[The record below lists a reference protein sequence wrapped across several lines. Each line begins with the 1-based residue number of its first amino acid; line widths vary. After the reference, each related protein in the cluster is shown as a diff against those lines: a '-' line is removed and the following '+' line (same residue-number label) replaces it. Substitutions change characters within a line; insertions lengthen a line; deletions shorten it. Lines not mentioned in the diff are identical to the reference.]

1 MRRLL
6 NPVVLMVSV
15 VCGTLLLACRPAGN
29 KPAPDT
35 VATPDQGGKPG
46 QIQPPAVPPGPPQVT
61 PPAVNPPAADSLSSS
76 GLPAA
81 VVDALRKFMSRD
93 ASCALGRWLAVDGG
107 YYLVEM
113 HTSPMEEHLYLW
125 ISSNGEAT
133 DVFLGVAENGT
144 YADYSDGQVR
154 ILCNRIGD
162 VYAAFPYY
170 QIARPG
176 GKPEEAAFFKTANA
190 NSYVAS
196 SPGMAYELRKVTST
210 SGSLDLLFMITGP
223 GPDGTMAG
231 GSRPPVTRIIESPG
245 SVTVRLWH
253 VTLAPGTEEVI
264 RAFSSDSAKLDGVSW
279 SNGCL
284 EMKFS
289 VPWKY
294 GITFVGEKVDQKPG
308 DLSPSLHGYR
318 ISFLSKE
325 QDAQTTSMTLHQGVA
340 AIAGIRLGDVDVTG
354 LRLVGE
360 LQTYLLRAFPAKA
373 EPAAAKTAADVALL
387 IAGQW
392 KTERQAYAAGEEGK
406 PSYVKWQNR
415 WYELEP
421 GFDALL
427 KTARIADRDMTG
439 ATPDDV
445 VKRYLR
451 AIFFKDWTEAY
462 ECLGLVPED
471 VSLSRYVE
479 EMSRVRDRYVDALIV
494 GYSIKAE
501 NSAAVYVTYTYR
513 WSDGTERTFA
523 KEPWACIKENGVW
536 KVRWLP
542 RQ

>member
-1 MRRLL
+1 MRCLL
-6 NPVVLMVSV
+6 IPVVLMVSV
-15 VCGTLLLACRPAGN
+15 VCGTLLLACRPAGD

-46 QIQPPAVPPGPPQVT
+46 QVQPPATPPAPPQVT
-61 PPAVNPPAADSLSSS
+61 PPVAKPPAADSLSSS

-81 VVDALRKFMSRD
+81 VTDALRRFMSRD
-93 ASCALGRWLAVDGG
+93 ANCALGRWLAVDGG

-113 HTSPMEEHLYLW
+113 NMSPTQEHLYLW
-125 ISSNGEAT
+125 ISSSGDAT

-176 GKPEEAAFFKTANA
+176 GKPEEAAFLKTANA

-196 SPGMAYELRKVTST
+196 SPGMAHELRKVTST

-223 GPDGTMAG
+223 SPDGTMAG
-231 GSRPPVTRIIESPG
+231 GSRPPVARIIESPG
-245 SVTVRLWH
+245 SLIVRLWH
-253 VTLAPGTEEVI
+253 VALAPGTEEAI
-264 RAFSSDSAKLDGVSW
+264 RAFSSGPAKLDSVSC
-279 SNGCL
+279 SDGCL
-284 EMKFS
+284 EMRFS

-294 GITFVGEKVDQKPG
+294 GITYLAEKVDQKPG
-308 DLSPSLHGYR
+308 DRSPFLHGYR

-325 QDAQTTSMTLHQGVA
+325 QDTQIAGTTLHRTAA
-340 AIAGIRLGDVDVTG
+340 AIAGIRLGDVEVTG

-360 LQTYLLRAFPAKA
+360 MQTYLLRAFPAKA
-373 EPAAAKTAADVALL
+373 EPAASRTAADVALL

-406 PSYVKWQNR
+406 PSYMKWQDR

-421 GFDALL
+421 GFDVLL

-445 VKRYLR
+445 VKRYLQ
-451 AIFFKDWTEAY
+451 AIFFKDWAGSY
-462 ECLGLVPED
+462 ACLGLAPED
-471 VSLSRYVE
+471 MSLSRYVE